1 MESMIGPAVNVL
13 LILTAGLVSI
23 PWLRDAVEVSRTRV
37 TPMAPNSN
45 DEAQRI
51 FLDLL
56 NEATKEIVMY
66 DDGDTDAGSLYQS
79 RDVVRAMEA
88 KIRSNPDFRVD
99 CVLNKRT
106 GETLFEKE
114 LASYPNVRV
123 RQRRADPSRVHYKI
137 VDGRKA
143 YVSCHEHGRTIR
155 NRRMI
160 DCTNA
165 LSRHRDSRPLALRRY
180 FDDFERHAA

>member
-1 MESMIGPAVNVL
+1 METMIGPAVNLL
-13 LILTAGLVSI
+13 LIVIAGLVSI

-51 FLDLL
+51 FLGLL
-56 NEATKEIVMY
+56 REARKEIVMY
-66 DDGDTDAGSLYQS
+66 DDGDTHPESLYQS
-79 RDVVRAMEA
+79 EEVVQAIKA
-88 KIRSNPDFRVD
+88 KIGANPEFRID
-99 CVLNKRT
+99 CVLNERT
-106 GETLFEKE
+106 GATLFERD
-114 LASYPNVRV
+114 LDGQSNVRI
-123 RQRRADPSRVHYKI
+123 RRRRANPSRIHYKI

-143 YVSCHEHGRTIR
+143 YVSCHEHGKTAR

-165 LSRHRDSRPLALRRY
+165 LSRRRNSRPLALRRY
-180 FDDFERHAA
+180 FEDFERHAA

>member
-1 MESMIGPAVNVL
+1 MIGSALNVL
-13 LILTAGLVSI
+13 LIAIAALVSI
-23 PWLRDAVEVSRTRV
+23 PWLRDVVEVSRTRV

-56 NEATKEIVMY
+56 GEATTEIVIY
-66 DDGDTDAGSLYQS
+66 DDGDTQAGSLYQS
-79 RDVVRAMEA
+79 REVVRALED
-88 KIRSNPDFRVD
+88 KIRANPEFKID
-99 CVLNKRT
+99 CVLNDAT
-106 GETLFEKE
+106 GATLFERE
-114 LASYPNVRV
+114 LARHSNVRI
-123 RQRRADPSRVHYKI
+123 RPRSADPSRIHYKI
-137 VDGRKA
+137 IDGRKA
-143 YVSCHEHGRTIR
+143 YVSCHEHGTTAR

-165 LSRHRDSRPLALRRY
+165 LSRNRNSRPLALRRY